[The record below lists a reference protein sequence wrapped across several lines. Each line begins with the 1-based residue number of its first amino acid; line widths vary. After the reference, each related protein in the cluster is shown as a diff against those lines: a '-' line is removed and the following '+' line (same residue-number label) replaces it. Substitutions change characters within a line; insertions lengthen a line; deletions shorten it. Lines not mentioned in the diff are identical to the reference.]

1 EGLPLIKYQVYVIK
15 KEFAYHYYYKSYLLS
30 RCLKNYLNIKNRA
43 YLKTQFNYITRPFQ
57 TQTYFD
63 LLNFSNPQIK
73 FIYESTIEIPT
84 STQSIYLESIP
95 TYLTIYSKS
104 LVDLE
109 RYVFPT
115 LKSLRTELFV
125 VGINIREYGWLTS
138 LRNIQVIH

>member
-1 EGLPLIKYQVYVIK
+1 
-15 KEFAYHYYYKSYLLS
+15 
-30 RCLKNYLNIKNRA
+30 KNYLNNKSRA
-43 YLKTQFNYITRPFQ
+43 DLKTQFNYITRPFP

-63 LLNFSNPQIK
+63 LLKSANPQIK
-73 FIYESTIEIPT
+73 FIDESTIEIPT
-84 STQSIYLESIP
+84 STQSIYLESKP
-95 TYLTIYSKS
+95 KYLKIYSKS

-138 LRNIQVIH
+138 LRNIQDIHH